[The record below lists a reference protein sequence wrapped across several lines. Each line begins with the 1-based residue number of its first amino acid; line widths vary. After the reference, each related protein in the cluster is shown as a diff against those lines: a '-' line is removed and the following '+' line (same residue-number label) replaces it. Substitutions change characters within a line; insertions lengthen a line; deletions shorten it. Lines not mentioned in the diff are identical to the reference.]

1 MINERDW
8 YPMDKGRTL
17 GTVGSEK
24 GTILQDEEHAQ
35 GARITLEQ
43 CKYPPFAITCG
54 IYGWLVHT
62 AFAASKEEAQRQ
74 FAALTERLE
83 GILRIIP
90 HVDDPELEVKSDKV
104 CEALGTFVE
113 EF

>member
-1 MINERDW
+1 MLKERGLLLNSVSIRLSQSHVES
-8 YPMDKGRTL
+8 M
-17 GTVGSEK
+17 VGWFTRPSQPQK
-24 GTILQDEEHAQ
+24 
-35 GARITLEQ
+35 R
-43 CKYPPFAITCG
+43 
-54 IYGWLVHT
+54 
-62 AFAASKEEAQRQ
+62 EAQRQ
-74 FAALTERLE
+74 FAAMKERLE